1 MVTHRRTKGRRERRR
16 EDGWRNLT
24 GQQTRRINTCPPA
37 VRPSCSSPPPLFL
50 PFEEATLLQIIN
62 RSMISHSADL
72 DSARAANPRS
82 RLRSDRFAAEPY
94 RVSAIVAA
102 AIGNNKHSI
111 IPAVR
116 FITRLSREALIE
128 RGFRSVYDV
137 HYTILLI
144 LLKYQFPLSKI

>member
-62 RSMISHSADL
+62 RSMISPFCGFGFGSRRQSQIQITIRSLRRRALSRLCDRRGGDREQQAL
-72 DSARAANPRS
+72 NYSRGEIYNAAESRGINRKRAPLCDVELISIAVLSARSRS
-82 RLRSDRFAAEPY
+82 S
-94 RVSAIVAA
+94 
-102 AIGNNKHSI
+102 
-111 IPAVR
+111 
-116 FITRLSREALIE
+116 
-128 RGFRSVYDV
+128 
-137 HYTILLI
+137 
-144 LLKYQFPLSKI
+144 